1 MASHQLQTYPSKPRV
16 FITSDISNEPDDA
29 ESLVRYLLYSNQF
42 QTEGLVA
49 CTSTWM
55 KNKVCPQDMHK
66 ILDGYEKVVEN
77 LNAHVHPND
86 PYPAAQSLRLLI
98 KKGAESYGMAAV
110 GDDIP
115 LSEGGE
121 LLLERI
127 LSPTPGPL
135 WVLGWGGMNVLASV
149 LLKIHNTYSASD
161 AAQLRSKLRVY
172 TISDQDDTGVWIRHN
187 YPDIFYI
194 CSVHGWNH
202 YGMAAWTGISGDRWY
217 GFDKGGPDPTK
228 ISKEWIKEHIQIGP
242 LGSTYPDYMFIPEGD
257 TPTFLYL
264 IQNGLGVPERPK
276 FGSWGGRY
284 LSTDI
289 SGKGVTNGHFSDAV
303 DEVTGKD
310 GRQYKSNQ
318 ATIWRWRDAFQN
330 DFAARMQWTLS
341 PELGKGNHHPVVDIN
356 GNTGLEPVH
365 IELEAG
371 SSFQL
376 DASAS
381 YDPDP
386 NDSLTFK
393 WYQYRDPSATQ
404 WSVQYEVGLLDIKSV
419 NEAGSVVVVTLP
431 PPEKCCVEL
440 ISRKAMRQGQ
450 LLHLILEVKDNGSPA
465 LITYRRVIIQ
475 ATNEKLLGGGGGTD
489 AIGDTMRD
497 LIHQS

>member
-1 MASHQLQTYPSKPRV
+1 MGELGWQL
-16 FITSDISNEPDDA
+16 D
-29 ESLVRYLLYSNQF
+29 
-42 QTEGLVA
+42 EGLRA
-49 CTSTWM
+49 EAGIRRHSDAILLSDLD
-55 KNKVCPQDMHK
+55 KVWLHE
-66 ILDGYEKVVEN
+66 IGVVLD
-77 LNAHVHPND
+77 L
-86 PYPAAQSLRLLI
+86 QSGERMPRI
-98 KKGAESYGMAAV
+98 C
-110 GDDIP
+110 DDI
-115 LSEGGE
+115 
-121 LLLERI
+121 
-127 LSPTPGPL
+127 
-135 WVLGWGGMNVLASV
+135 V
-149 LLKIHNTYSASD
+149 
-161 AAQLRSKLRVY
+161 
-172 TISDQDDTGVWIRHN
+172 
-187 YPDIFYI
+187 
-194 CSVHGWNH
+194 
-202 YGMAAWTGISGDRWY
+202 DRLCL
-217 GFDKGGPDPTK
+217 D
-228 ISKEWIKEHIQIGP
+228 
-242 LGSTYPDYMFIPEGD
+242 
-257 TPTFLYL
+257 
-264 IQNGLGVPERPK
+264 V
-276 FGSWGGRY
+276 
-284 LSTDI
+284 

-419 NEAGSVVVVTLP
+419 NEAGSIVVVTLP

-497 LIHQS
+497 LIHQ